1 VVNISNNIWRQ
12 TTPPHILDLLL
23 LILDPLPQRLDFGEQ
38 NHKQCHVLLDSL
50 LQRGFV
56 AEPDSEFGDLL
67 LELLDDGVEAA
78 DLVREE
84 AILR

>member
-1 VVNISNNIWRQ
+1 
-12 TTPPHILDLLL
+12 
-23 LILDPLPQRLDFGEQ
+23 
-38 NHKQCHVLLDSL
+38 VLLDSL